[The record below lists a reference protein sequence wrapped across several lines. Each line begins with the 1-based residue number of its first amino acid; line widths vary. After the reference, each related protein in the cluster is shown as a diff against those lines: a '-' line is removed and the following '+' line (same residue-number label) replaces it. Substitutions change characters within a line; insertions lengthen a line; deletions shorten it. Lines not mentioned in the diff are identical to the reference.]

1 MSLKVLDPGPLTTV
15 QDAGRTGYAAQG
27 YRVCGAA
34 DSYAYR
40 LGNMLIGNA
49 PGAAVLECTLRG
61 AALQFET
68 DTVFALTGAVSPAAL
83 DGVPVPYYAPLYA
96 KAGSTLQMGMAS
108 TGLRSY
114 LAVGG
119 GIATLPVLGSRAT
132 DLKCCIGGLDGR
144 KLAKG
149 DTLPTGLCDTTALW
163 QKIITCHL
171 DRPLQDA
178 CITTALHPVRTL
190 GTQTFPLLRTVPGP
204 QDAAFT
210 SAGLHIFTH
219 SVYQLTPNCDRMACK
234 LQGPQIETVDG
245 SDIVSDGIVA
255 GSVQVSANG
264 QPIVMLADHQTTGGY
279 AKIATVISADLSAMA
294 QLRPGEKL
302 YEELMLDS
310 EQDRMTKT
318 AHDKIFIAPPM
329 QIDLAAFYEELQNL
343 RHDAEHND
351 EGVVLSLQ
359 RMVGTYHPNRVVNE
373 DHTVSAAHGNTETID
388 KEELQKA
395 LDEQHST
402 QQNAQ

>member
-1 MSLKVLDPGPLTTV
+1 MPPKAIAP
-15 QDAGRTGYAAQG
+15 AARRTATP
-27 YRVCGAA
+27 
-34 DSYAYR
+34 YR
-40 LGNMLIGNA
+40 LGNMLIGNT

-83 DGVPVPYYAPLYA
+83 DGVPVPYYAPLFA

-190 GTQTFPLLRTVPGP
+190 GTQTFPLLRAVPGP

-219 SVYQLTPNCDRMACK
+219 GVYQLTPNCDRMACK
-234 LQGPQIETVDG
+234 LAGPAIEMKYG
-245 SDIVSDGIVA
+245 ADILSDGIAA
-255 GSVQVSANG
+255 GSVQISADS
-264 QPIVMLADHQTTGGY
+264 QPIVILTDHQTTGGY
-279 AKIATVISADLSAMA
+279 AKIATVISADLPYWPSCVRGRRWPLLSSPPPRLSEPPPAGSNFTA
-294 QLRPGEKL
+294 NCRAPTINKEVYPHDLFRRHPRRGPRP
-302 YEELMLDS
+302 DS
-310 EQDRMTKT
+310 
-318 AHDKIFIAPPM
+318 HGP
-329 QIDLAAFYEELQNL
+329 
-343 RHDAEHND
+343 
-351 EGVVLSLQ
+351 
-359 RMVGTYHPNRVVNE
+359 
-373 DHTVSAAHGNTETID
+373 AHGPHHRLLRWLRSG
-388 KEELQKA
+388 KSGGA
-395 LDEQHST
+395 
-402 QQNAQ
+402 A